1 MLFLRG
7 GPVAPHSAWAGVG
20 WWVNTVKDPVASAI
34 CHAAAIWQ
42 FCSKIPRPR
51 KIAAWA
57 SRGNLQE
64 GSCAAEVE
72 ACDGKGRTTQHKSI
86 SQPASQ
92 PTAQPAGQTA
102 THLVLGSA
110 VAGEAAKVEAR
121 RRPTEI
127 NRAVRLCGDAHCRVY
142 HVD

>member
-51 KIAAWA
+51 EIAAWGQPRQPA
-57 SRGNLQE
+57 RRVLRSRSRGLGQE
-64 GSCAAEVE
+64 GQDDAAHE
-72 ACDGKGRTTQHKSI
+72 AVCL
-86 SQPASQ
+86 PASQ
-92 PTAQPAGQTA
+92 PIAQPAGHTA
-102 THLVLGSA
+102 IHLDLGSA
-110 VAGEAAKVEAR
+110 VAGEAAKVEA
-121 RRPTEI
+121 
-127 NRAVRLCGDAHCRVY
+127 DAGRQK
-142 HVD
+142 